1 MEIQR
6 LAGILQLDKAADV
19 ALYAQVRDF
28 IATEIIEG
36 RLSEGERL
44 PPVRALAEAA
54 NVNVM
59 TIARA
64 YRELSDRGLIAGR
77 GALGTFVQGPA
88 EEPPAPAPAA
98 PSPRDT
104 LPNEDGD
111 TFRRMLKV
119 GDLPDI
125 VPLTRAYPDASLID
139 TGAFEQKIGQILKAK
154 PEYAYSYIAPDGLP
168 NLKAAFARFLERH
181 RQLHCDVDDMI
192 VTSGG
197 QQGISITIQS
207 LVSRGDT
214 VIVENPTYFGLL
226 DLLRNMGAN
235 AIGIDMQQDGMAIEQ
250 LSEVVRSSNAKAI
263 FTMPTYQNPT
273 GITTSLEKRRAILGI
288 GRRHGIPIIEDD
300 CFSELRF
307 EGDFIPSIKSLSE
320 PEDLVYYIVS
330 MGKTLI
336 PGMRLGFV
344 LAPPARME
352 QVTAWKSV
360 SDLHTAPLLQDAFAA
375 YLDSAEAEANLS
387 RIRKAYKP
395 VLDTVIQ
402 GLAENL
408 PAGSTFT
415 RPHGGL
421 NLWVKLPAAIDPV
434 DFFYACLRRNV
445 GILTGVHL
453 TPEKADNTG
462 FRLSYGLSD
471 RDALGK
477 AVRQVCR
484 AAADLSKR
492 SSSRFPVIV

>member
-6 LAGILQLDKAADV
+6 LAGVLQLDKAADI

-28 IATEIIEG
+28 IAAEILEG
-36 RLSEGERL
+36 RLIEGERL

-77 GALGTFVQGPA
+77 GALGTFVQSITDEPA
-88 EEPPAPAPAA
+88 SSPPPSL
-98 PSPRDT
+98 SPRET

-119 GDLPDI
+119 GDMPDI
-125 VPLTRAYPDASLID
+125 VPLTRAYPDASVID
-139 TGAFEQKIGQILKAK
+139 TGAFEKRVSETLKAK

-168 NLKAAFARFLERH
+168 NLKAAFARFLGNH
-181 RQLHCDVDDMI
+181 RQLNCDVHDMV

-197 QQGISITIQS
+197 QQGIAITIQS
-207 LVSRGDT
+207 LVGRGDT
-214 VIVENPTYFGLL
+214 VVVENPTYFGLL

-235 AIGIDMQQDGMAIEQ
+235 AIGVDMQNDGMAIEQ
-250 LSEVVRSSNAKAI
+250 LAEVVRTTNPKAI

-273 GITTSLEKRRAILGI
+273 GITTSLEKRQAILNI
-288 GRRHGIPIIEDD
+288 GRRHGVPIIEDD

-307 EGDFIPSIKSLSE
+307 EGDFIPSIKALSE
-320 PEDLVYYIVS
+320 PDDLVYYVVS

-336 PGMRLGFV
+336 PGMRLGLV
-344 LAPPARME
+344 LTPSERME
-352 QVTAWKSV
+352 RVTAWKSV

-375 YLDSAEAEANLS
+375 YLDSSDAESNLS
-387 RIRKAYKP
+387 SIRKAYKP
-395 VLDTVIQ
+395 VLETVIR
-402 GLAENL
+402 GLSEHL

-415 RPHGGL
+415 RPLGGL
-421 NLWVKLPAAIDPV
+421 NLWVTLPAVIDPV

-453 TPEKADNTG
+453 TPERSESTA

-477 AVRQVCR
+477 AVHEVCR
-484 AAADLSKR
+484 AATDLSR
-492 SSSRFPVIV
+492 RRSSRFHVIV